1 MHIDDYHSKILRLKQ
16 RGESHPNVV
25 RWILYALHP
34 CPFVQQLPL
43 VSMDPS
49 QLVRFSGFD
58 FDKELSASSSFS
70 DCDNPRP
77 MVPPSPKGG
86 IDNIRR
92 GLACKFRG
100 MKARVLHHM

>member
-1 MHIDDYHSKILRLKQ
+1 M
-16 RGESHPNVV
+16 
-25 RWILYALHP
+25 RWTLYALHP

-49 QLVRFSGFD
+49 QLVRFSELD
-58 FDKELSASSSFS
+58 FDKELSVSSSFS

-77 MVPPSPKGG
+77 MVPSSQKGG

-92 GLACKFRG
+92 RLACKFHG
-100 MKARVLHHM
+100 MMKARVLHHM